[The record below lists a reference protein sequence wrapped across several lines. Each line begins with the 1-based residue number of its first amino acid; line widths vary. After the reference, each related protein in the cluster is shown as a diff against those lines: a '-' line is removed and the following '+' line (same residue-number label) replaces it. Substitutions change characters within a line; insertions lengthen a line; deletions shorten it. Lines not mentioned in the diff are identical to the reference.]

1 MSSESK
7 GHARVVLP
15 SAQPIYTAAR
25 RWRDEA
31 LIDDRS
37 LFDGRHLDG
46 RATTQGL
53 LTHYVDNLE
62 EGEGTF
68 VSKLQFQLRDAS
80 TDTIQA
86 AAELLYVHCL
96 ITSTEAMK
104 GKSKAALVETV
115 VDFRSSGTSGLTDDL
130 REALNAGVARPGQA
144 YNNYRWKMFRY
155 LVRVFEAVKALAPED
170 RAAALATPA
179 SFADLVTDI
188 DEQSVWSQRYA
199 LEHLLFPDD
208 CPAVL
213 SRDDRRLIVE
223 RLGRPGESVADV
235 VRRLD
240 TNVTYGARSAVNLYR
255 TPYREQWQDPS
266 PELATYTA
274 WAGRVVASVDL
285 AARERAY
292 KIERVSRLKA
302 AFAAAADDAD
312 PTMALRAALSGL
324 NLVDFRVVDDFLTWS
339 AGHPEICSRALRELE
354 REPGPESMDR
364 FLALIPREH
373 QLSGRGARISLA
385 STLLMGLDP
394 SGLPP
399 WRDTQY
405 QQTVRLT
412 GGYHPQEAGTAGEVY
427 VLFLERLDVI
437 IGAMLAAGIK
447 TADRLDAQGLAW
459 TIATWVPDE
468 GWSDAEREEFLA
480 WRDGKPL
487 AGHATSPSAASVAA
501 SAASERSGDDVE
513 GESQGP
519 ASVEAMAESL
529 LFAPDD
535 VPWLQETIDLLTR
548 KRQLILQGPPGTGK
562 TYIGRA
568 VAEFVA
574 GSASRVETVQFHP
587 SYAYE
592 DFVAGLRPDPK
603 NPTTFT
609 VVKGPFVALCERARA
624 EEDKTFVLVID
635 EINRGNIPAVFG
647 ELYFLLEYRNAAIAM
662 GYGGARFSMPE
673 NVLIIGTMNTADRS
687 ITSLDAALRRRF
699 FVRELRPGERP
710 LQGVLGRF
718 LEEHSQDLGWLSDLL
733 DVANA
738 RIDDPDQAI
747 GPSHFLSPGLTELD
761 ARRAWDNSVVPMAR
775 ELFYSQPARVAE
787 LDFDVLKTAVVGSHD
802 DAVD

>member
-1 MSSESK
+1 MSSEPT

-15 SAQPIYTAAR
+15 SAQPIYAAAR
-25 RWRDEA
+25 RWRDES
-31 LIDDRS
+31 LIEDRS
-37 LFDGRHLDG
+37 LFDGRNLYG
-46 RATTQGL
+46 RATAQGL
-53 LTHYVDNLE
+53 ITHFVDNLE
-62 EGEGTF
+62 EGDGTF
-68 VSKLQFQLRDAS
+68 VSKLRYQLREAS
-80 TDTIQA
+80 ADTVQV

-96 ITSTEAMK
+96 ITATEAMK
-104 GKSKAALVETV
+104 GKSKATLVETV
-115 VDFRSSGTSGLTDDL
+115 VGFRTSGTSGLSDDL

-155 LVRVFEAVKALAPED
+155 LVRVFEAVKGLAPEH

-179 SFADLVTDI
+179 SFAELVAEI

-199 LEHLLFPDD
+199 IEHLLFPDD
-208 CPAVL
+208 CPTVL
-213 SRDDRRLIVE
+213 SRDDRALIVE
-223 RLGRPGESVADV
+223 QLGRPGESVADV

-240 TNVTYGARSAVNLYR
+240 TNVSYGERSGVNLYR
-255 TPYREQWQDPS
+255 TPYREQWQGPS
-266 PELATYTA
+266 PELATYAA
-274 WAGRVVASVDL
+274 WSGRVLGSVDL
-285 AARERAY
+285 AGRERDY
-292 KIERVSRLKA
+292 KMERVPLIQT
-302 AFAAAADDAD
+302 AFAAADSDTD
-312 PTMALRAALSGL
+312 PSGALRTALVGL
-324 NLVDFRVVDDFLTWS
+324 NLVDYRVVDDFLNWS
-339 AGHPEICSRALRELE
+339 AEHPDTCSLALRELA
-354 REPGPESMDR
+354 REPGPASMDR
-364 FLALIPREH
+364 FLALIPREQ

-394 SGLPP
+394 GGLPP

-412 GGYHPQEAGTAGEVY
+412 GGYHPQEAATAGEVY

-437 IGAMLAAGIK
+437 LAATLAAG
-447 TADRLDAQGLAW
+447 TEVADRLDAQGLAW
-459 TIATWVPDE
+459 TIATWLPDTD
-468 GWSDAEREEFLA
+468 WSDVERDEFLA

-487 AGHATSPSAASVAA
+487 ANRAPSAGPAVATNKT
-501 SAASERSGDDVE
+501 EGSGDVVE
-513 GESQGP
+513 DESKGL
-519 ASVEAMAESL
+519 ASVEALAESL

-535 VPWLQETIDLLTR
+535 VPWLQETIDLLTL

-562 TYIGRA
+562 TYVGQA
-568 VAEFVA
+568 LAKFVA

-592 DFVAGLRPDPK
+592 DFVAGLRPDPE

-609 VVKGPFVALCERARA
+609 VVKGPFVTLCERARA
-624 EEDKTFVLVID
+624 EDDKTFVLVVD

-647 ELYFLLEYRNAAIAM
+647 ELYFLLEYRNTAIAM

-673 NVLIIGTMNTADRS
+673 NVLILGTMNTADRS

-699 FVRELRPGERP
+699 FVRDLRPGEPP
-710 LQGVLGRF
+710 LHGVLGRF
-718 LEEHSQDLGWLSDLL
+718 LDEHAPDLAWLSELL
-733 DVANA
+733 DLANS

-747 GPSHFLSPGLTELD
+747 GPSHFLSPGISELG

-787 LDFDVLKTAVVGSHD
+787 LDFDVLKTAVVGSD
-802 DAVD
+802 DDPTD